1 MIAQDI
7 LEPLGDL
14 DQIWKKKK
22 KKEYFTVFS
31 FLHET
36 VIQFILWSEWLLL
49 NPLFNGVFLFHING
63 RSLILLYYVAVTLGI
78 WHSSLKCRFSL
89 SNWKTV

>member
-22 KKEYFTVFS
+22 RRNISLFFLSFMKLWYNLFSDLNGCCSIPYLMEFFYF
-31 FLHET
+31 
-36 VIQFILWSEWLLL
+36 I
-49 NPLFNGVFLFHING
+49 
-63 RSLILLYYVAVTLGI
+63 
-78 WHSSLKCRFSL
+78 
-89 SNWKTV
+89 